1 MVSPNEIKPG
11 MPVLCSMGKQFAV
24 VDHMEGNDWVKL
36 RKDERGTHH
45 FIPISWVLS
54 VDDDKVHI
62 DRPGK
67 QAMQQWSTTPSFGG
81 LKSAQPQPHH
91 H

>member
-11 MPVLCSMGKQFAV
+11 MPVVCSMGKQFAV

-36 RKDERGTHH
+36 RKDERGAHH

-54 VDDDKVHI
+54 VDDHEVHI
-62 DRPGK
+62 DRPAK

-91 H
+91 